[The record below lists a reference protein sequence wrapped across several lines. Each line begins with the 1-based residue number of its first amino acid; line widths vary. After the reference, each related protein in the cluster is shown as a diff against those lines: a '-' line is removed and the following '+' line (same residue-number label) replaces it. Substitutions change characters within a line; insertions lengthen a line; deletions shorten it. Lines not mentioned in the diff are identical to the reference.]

1 MTQLRTRPRLLEGSF
16 DYIQAGQALMYITH
30 GGSTAQWNKSQILI
44 LGKDTDTQTQKA
56 QGE

>member
-1 MTQLRTRPRLLEGSF
+1 
-16 DYIQAGQALMYITH
+16 MYITQ

-44 LGKDTDTQTQKA
+44 LGKDTDIQTQKA